1 MFQDLSLLTNLT
13 HEDILRLQN
22 VGKDAHEER
31 KEFILRDDEK
41 VAFSHLA
48 KLHEVRIDFVLDN
61 GELDLLSK

>member
-1 MFQDLSLLTNLT
+1 MSQDLSLLTNLT

-22 VGKDAHEER
+22 IGKDAHEER

-41 VAFSHLA
+41 VAFSQLA
-48 KLHEVRIDFVLDN
+48 KLHEARIYFVLDN